1 MPPPHRQFSFL
12 FTAPKTTIM
21 SSQKPAPTID
31 VTPVTPSGLE
41 AWLDKNL
48 KPLVIFVLLLILV
61 VVVLGVVRYRTDAV
75 AREAGAA
82 FTAADSVDAFD
93 AVISKYAGTEA
104 AANSLLAKA
113 ELLWEQNK
121 KDSAADALRK
131 FLAEHGKHPLVT
143 QTKLALATR
152 LEAMGEKAEA
162 KKKFEE
168 LVNDFADSE
177 VTPLA
182 AIRLGD
188 LLWAEGKTDEAKA
201 IYESLPS
208 KYPGTNQPF
217 FEQNQER
224 LKWVGA
230 ALPTKEVDPPAP
242 PPAPP
247 APPAP
252 AGAAPAPGAVTVPPI
267 KLGGPA
273 GAPAPMQVT
282 VGADGSV
289 TTPAV
294 EVKPAPTPAPAVE
307 VKPAPAPA
315 PAAPAPEAPKPAAPK
330 VEAPKPE
337 APKPEAPAAP
347 APAKPE

>member
-1 MPPPHRQFSFL
+1 
-12 FTAPKTTIM
+12 M

-31 VTPVTPSGLE
+31 VTPVTPSALE
-41 AWLDKNL
+41 AWMDKNL
-48 KPLVIFVLLLILV
+48 KTLVVFVLLLILV
-61 VVVLGVVRYRTDAV
+61 VVAIGVVRYRTDAV

-82 FTAADSVDAFD
+82 FTSADSVDALD
-93 AVISKYAGTEA
+93 AVISKYPGTEA

-113 ELLWEQNK
+113 ERLWEQNQ
-121 KDSAADALRK
+121 KDSSAAALRK
-131 FLAEHGKHPLVT
+131 FLADHAKHPLEV

-162 KKKFEE
+162 KKLFEE
-168 LVNDFADSE
+168 LVNEYADSE

-188 LLWAEGKTDEAKA
+188 LLWAEGKADEAKA

-217 FEQNQER
+217 FDQSQER
-224 LKWVGA
+224 LKWVSA

-247 APPAP
+247 APPAAPNAP
-252 AGAAPAPGAVTVPPI
+252 AAAPAAGTVPPI

-273 GAPAPMQVT
+273 GTTEPMKVT
-282 VGADGSV
+282 VGADGTV
-289 TTPAV
+289 TTPSV
-294 EVKPAPTPAPAVE
+294 EVKA
-307 VKPAPAPA
+307 
-315 PAAPAPEAPKPAAPK
+315 
-330 VEAPKPE
+330 
-337 APKPEAPAAP
+337 APAAP
-347 APAKPE
+347 APAPQPAPAPKVEMPAAPQPAPAPKVEVPTPAPAAPAKP